1 MIRLDNIHVDGLN
14 EMGTFRIVGQGPF
27 SRDLGRRLSD

>member
-14 EMGTFRIVGQGPF
+14 EMGPSRIVREGPF
-27 SRDLGRRLSD
+27 SRDLGQRLSD